1 MTRII
6 EIRTYN
12 LKPGTRDAFHTL
24 VVEKSLPMLARWQVD
39 VVAHGPSLH
48 DADSY
53 YLIRSYASVDD
64 LQQSED
70 AFYGSAE
77 WREGPREAIIALI
90 DSYASA
96 VIEVDE
102 ATLRGLRGKQSTN
115 SM

>member
-1 MTRII
+1 MNRVI

-12 LKPGTRDAFHTL
+12 LKLGTRDAFHRL
-24 VVEKSLPMLARWQVD
+24 VVEKSLPMLARWNVD
-39 VVAHGPSLH
+39 VVAYGPSLH

-64 LQQSED
+64 LRQSEE

-77 WREGPREAIIALI
+77 WREGPREAILALI

-102 ATLRGLRGKQSTN
+102 ATLRGLRGEYH
-115 SM
+115 

>member
-1 MTRII
+1 MTTQKIMTHII

-12 LKPGTRDAFHTL
+12 LKPGTREAFHAL
-24 VVEKSLPMLARWQVD
+24 VIEKSLPMLELWQVD
-39 VVAHGPSLH
+39 VVAYGASLH

-53 YLIRSYASVDD
+53 YLIRSYASVDE

-77 WREGPREAIIALI
+77 WREGPREGIIALI

-102 ATLRGLRGKQSTN
+102 ATLRGLRGG
-115 SM
+115 